1 MKTVRLGDHAT
12 FLSGFAFKSSLFNEN
27 GQGLPIIRIRDV
39 VRGYSDTF
47 YSGRYEAKY
56 VVRQGE
62 YLIGMDGEFNLAR
75 WQSDQALLNQRVCK
89 IDGLSKDLD
98 RHYLAK
104 FLPILLKKIEDETP
118 FVTVKHLSV
127 KKLNEA
133 EIPLPPLAEQK
144 RIAAILDAADALRAK
159 RRETLAQLDTLLQS
173 TFLDMFGDPVT
184 NPRGWEVKTLK
195 EGVSSFEGG
204 RNLMPIEKERG
215 DGVRVLK
222 VSAVTSG
229 EYRPDESKPFSEG
242 EVVEESHMVKQ
253 GDLLISRANTSAL
266 VGAVCY
272 VWQTEG
278 CEMLPDK
285 VWRFVWTLP
294 RRIEPLFMLHLA
306 RSCYF
311 REQLIQ
317 RATGTSG
324 SMKNIG
330 KTKMLNI
337 PIPLPPLPLQRR
349 FAAIVESAEQQKT
362 RLRAHLTELDIL
374 FASLQDRAFKGAL

>member
-184 NPRGWEVKTLK
+184 NPKGWKTKKGSEICKRITVGIVVKPASYYQETGIPALRSLN
-195 EGVSSFEGG
+195 V
-204 RNLMPIEKERG
+204 
-215 DGVRVLK
+215 
-222 VSAVTSG
+222 
-229 EYRPDESKPFSEG
+229 
-242 EVVEESHMVKQ
+242 
-253 GDLLISRANTSAL
+253 RANKIETNNL
-266 VGAVCY
+266 VYISNEDNENKSVTTGKAGGL
-272 VWQTEG
+272 TE
-278 CEMLPDK
+278 C
-285 VWRFVWTLP
+285 
-294 RRIEPLFMLHLA
+294 EPLKAVYSTDSLTT
-306 RSCYF
+306 F
-311 REQLIQ
+311 RWS
-317 RATGTSG
+317 TT
-324 SMKNIG
+324 
-330 KTKMLNI
+330 
-337 PIPLPPLPLQRR
+337 
-349 FAAIVESAEQQKT
+349 
-362 RLRAHLTELDIL
+362 
-374 FASLQDRAFKGAL
+374 